1 MLFSLVAL
9 VGSVCIDVSV
19 EAVVAAAAVANMVGW
34 ASEVDVVAL
43 IVAVGW
49 TFQSNFDVVAEAE
62 VSHCQRR
69 AVVVPVANMVVYAV
83 GVDFV
88 EFAVVVGW
96 SPPDR
101 ATLAFV
107 VVSDVAVVGADVV
120 VDVVVAHYAAVEFAA
135 ALAVAEYWDADDVA
149 IAVVAI
155 DFVADSSG
163 VVVAVEFQWDA
174 RLQHEPQPE

>member
-1 MLFSLVAL
+1 MLFSLVVL
-9 VGSVCIDVSV
+9 VGSVDIGFSV

-88 EFAVVVGW
+88 EFVVGW

-107 VVSDVAVVGADVV
+107 VVSDVAVVDVV
-120 VDVVVAHYAAVEFAA
+120 VDVVVAHYAAVECAA

-163 VVVAVEFQWDA
+163 VVVAVVVAVESQWDA